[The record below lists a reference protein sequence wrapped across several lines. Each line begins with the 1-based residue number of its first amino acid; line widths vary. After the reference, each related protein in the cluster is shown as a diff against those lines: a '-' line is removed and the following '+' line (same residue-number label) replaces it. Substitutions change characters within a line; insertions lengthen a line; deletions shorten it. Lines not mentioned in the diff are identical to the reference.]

1 MTKIYK
7 YRSIKTS
14 INSLGID
21 DLIEQFN
28 SQVGKRSWTSARAV
42 HDISL
47 IESLIKK
54 RINVS
59 AIYDGHSISFSRA
72 IALNE
77 ERNRIIFK

>member
-1 MTKIYK
+1 MTRIYK

-14 INSLGID
+14 VNRLGID
-21 DLIEQFN
+21 DLVEQFN
-28 SQVGKRSWTSARAV
+28 SLVGKHCWTSARAV

-47 IESLIKK
+47 IESLIGKG
-54 RINVS
+54 IDVS